1 MTPESGKVGPCKY
14 LQGKYWSVTTNVR
27 RITYAVTSIQ
37 GIKNCELKYETRGL
51 KLTYSQAP
59 KQNWPVIKIYSIN
72 CQFCRILVQVLKTNS
87 NSLRSALVRVLVY
100 RLAQAAPHAQNA
112 FCPLQFTKTD
122 FSSTW
127 VPSSCDLP
135 WGKIG
140 KIIERLKE
148 SEEDVDLVRA
158 TYLTGAHICWESKSY
173 FRCENRYCW
182 RFQENVFTHVRLVT
196 CTTIAVGKCF
206 VDDFGYILTIQMNC
220 LSWLSWSSG
229 VPVNFTSKQKAK
241 YPYCSFQEV
250 IPMNVSSTKKELSKL
265 NGVLLTAV
273 YFEFVI
279 RMSLSP
285 NSRLL
290 NECLRVH
297 VVTYSAIMSP

>member
-127 VPSSCDLP
+127 VLFLWSSMRKNRKNNRKTKRVWRRCWPCQSNLP
-135 WGKIG
+135 YWCSHLLGKQV
-140 KIIERLKE
+140 L
-148 SEEDVDLVRA
+148 
-158 TYLTGAHICWESKSY
+158 Y

-206 VDDFGYILTIQMNC
+206 VDDFGYILIIQMNC

-290 NECLRVH
+290 NEWLRVH